1 MLALPFMKTMKR
13 IIYALLA
20 FCLYLPAHASSLP
33 NVAETPPMGWN
44 SWNWFGKQ
52 NITEDIVKEVIDA
65 MVSTGLRDAGYNY
78 VVVDGGWRDIKL
90 GPDGELLPH
99 PNRFKGGMKALADYA
114 HANGLKFG
122 LHFVPGTHDCGG
134 DPIGSL
140 GHEELH
146 LQQFIDWGVDFVKI
160 DRCGNRESP
169 WTEESIEEIYLK
181 WHDLIAESGAD
192 IVYSISAYEYRDWYP
207 DVSHMARTTYDI
219 SARAN
224 AGAVFEDGNRVNNT
238 FLSVMGVAELNNN
251 YAQYAG
257 NGYWNDPDMMVT
269 GNGLNPHEEQSHFAL
284 WCIMSSPLMLGN
296 DPRHISDSELEIL
309 MNPKAI
315 AINQDPTEQGRM
327 IRSHGPTQVWE
338 KELEGDR
345 YAVLLLNRDS
355 NSSRSVSFKKEWIG
369 NPDTTETSPISF
381 VRQYTGLE
389 GKWKAYS
396 VFEEKNLGPIGAEFS
411 LDTPPHGSHLLI
423 LERQSF

>member
-1 MLALPFMKTMKR
+1 MKKMKKMKKIIYLFLALSLCLPV
-13 IIYALLA
+13 YAG
-20 FCLYLPAHASSLP
+20 SLP
-33 NVAETPPMGWN
+33 DVAESPPMGWN

-52 NITEDIVKEVIDA
+52 NINETIIKEVIDA
-65 MVSTGLRDAGYNY
+65 MVSTGLRDAGYEY
-78 VVVDGGWRDIKL
+78 VVIDGGWRDIKL

-99 PNRFKGGMKALADYA
+99 PRRFQGGIKALADYA

-140 GHEELH
+140 GREEVH

-169 WTEESIEEIYLK
+169 WTEESIEEVYVR
-181 WHDLIAESGAD
+181 WHDLIANSGSD
-192 IVYSISAYEYRDWYP
+192 IVYSISAYQFRDWYP
-207 DVSHMARTTYDI
+207 AVAHMARTTYDI

-224 AGAVFEDGNRVNNT
+224 AGAVFEDGNRNNNT

-269 GNGLNPHEEQSHFAL
+269 GNGLNPDEEQSHFAL

-296 DPRHISDSELEIL
+296 DPRNISDSELEIL
-309 MNPKAI
+309 LNEEAI
-315 AINQDPTEQGRM
+315 AINQDPTEQGRL
-327 IRSHGPTQVWE
+327 IRTHGPTQIWV
-338 KELEGDR
+338 KELQGDR
-345 YAVLLLNRDS
+345 YAVLLLNRDGTQP
-355 NSSRSVSFKKEWIG
+355 RTVSFKMQWLG
-369 NPDTTETSPISF
+369 NPEAASTSPISF
-381 VRQYTGLE
+381 IREYTGLE
-389 GKWKAYS
+389 GKWRARS
-396 VFEEKNLGPIGAEFS
+396 VFEKKDLGPVGAEFS
-411 LDTPPHGSHLLI
+411 LSTPPHGSHLLI
-423 LERQSF
+423 LERQEF